1 MPAGDTAGQA
11 WLVVGLG
18 NPGAEY
24 AGTRHNIGFD
34 VVEELARRMHAG
46 LRTHKRTRALTA
58 EGRLAGQR
66 VVLGKPMTYMNR
78 SGDAVAGLLSFF
90 RIPVDRLVVVHDE
103 LDLPLDS
110 LRLKAGGG
118 AGGHNGLKSISAS
131 VGTVDYARVR
141 VGIGRPPGRMDP
153 AAYVLRR
160 FSAEERKA
168 ADLAVQRASDAVE
181 VLVSEGLAKAQNGFN
196 G

>member
-1 MPAGDTAGQA
+1 MPDNDTTAQA

-24 AGTRHNIGFD
+24 TGTRHNIGFD
-34 VVEELARRMHAG
+34 VVDELARRMHAT
-46 LRTHKRTRALTA
+46 LRVHKRTRALTA
-58 EGRLAGQR
+58 EGRLVGQR
-66 VVLGKPMTYMNR
+66 VVLGEPVTYMNR
-78 SGDAVAGLLSFF
+78 SGDAVAGLMSFF
-90 RIPVDRLVVVHDE
+90 RIPVERLVVVHDE
-103 LDLPLDS
+103 LDLPLET
-110 LRLKAGGG
+110 LRLKSGGG

-160 FSAEERKA
+160 FSAAERTS

-181 VLVSEGLAKAQNGFN
+181 VLISEGLAAAQNGFN